1 MPRPAIQLKSHS
13 AVAKTEY
20 TVEAVVTVGPEH
32 AAKLSKEL
40 GRVVLPGEQFDVGVV
55 SYYHPNFFH
64 RLWGSWKASRRHLF
78 SKQR

>member
-1 MPRPAIQLKSHS
+1 MPRPAIRVQS
-13 AVAKTEY
+13 ATIKTEY
-20 TVEAVVTVGPEH
+20 AVSAMVTVGPEH

-40 GRVVLPGEQFDVGVV
+40 GREVLPGEQFDIGVV
-55 SYYHPNFFH
+55 SYYHPSTIR